1 MTNSAVKYFILLRT
15 NDDIIKYNYE
25 TIMNNKNKYLYLS
38 LINQVY
44 MYLIYVDSVR
54 NLYKLCV
61 NSIYHTQLFMFVLTI
76 TISINVF

>member
-1 MTNSAVKYFILLRT
+1 MTNSAVKYFILLRN
-15 NDDIIKYNYE
+15 NDNVIKYNYE

-44 MYLIYVDSVR
+44 MYLIYVDSVM

-61 NSIYHTQLFMFVLTI
+61 NSIYYLPYSTI
-76 TISINVF
+76 YVCINDNDFN